1 MKNSDT
7 SLLDI
12 HKLNV
17 LIAAGIKNVTVIKNG
32 IAFNGKIPLCL
43 DEQSELNEKFRVAEF
58 QKIQQVYMED
68 RIYKRTEIIK
78 RANCARD
85 IAKELVEAANQF
97 YLEFESDKFSVIDVP
112 YVGDEIKTLLAVL
125 GDLAQYAE
133 SQFYGNP
140 VSEEIA
146 YLSEFVKDEEE
157 SEAEAA

>member
-1 MKNSDT
+1 
-7 SLLDI
+7 
-12 HKLNV
+12 
-17 LIAAGIKNVTVIKNG
+17 
-32 IAFNGKIPLCL
+32 
-43 DEQSELNEKFRVAEF
+43 
-58 QKIQQVYMED
+58 MED
-68 RIYKRTEIIK
+68 IIYKRTEIIK